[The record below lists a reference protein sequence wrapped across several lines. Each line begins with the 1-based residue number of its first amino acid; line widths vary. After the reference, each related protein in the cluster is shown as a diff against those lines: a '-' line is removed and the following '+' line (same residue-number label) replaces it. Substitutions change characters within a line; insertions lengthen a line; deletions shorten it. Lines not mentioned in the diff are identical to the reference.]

1 MRGFKGDLLNL
12 CFVGCASCTHTR
24 IYALWAVS
32 MRGFVLC
39 GLCWLHPE
47 RIYCALWVVPM
58 RGFIML
64 CGLCPWEDLLCFVG
78 CAHGRIHALW
88 VVPMRGF
95 TMLCGLCPWWY
106 IILCGLRFSEAMV
119 SWTLSGHKRQVSWH
133 NNTTKWTS
141 TQKSLKTLPPKMN
154 ALSWP
159 GNFSFLRKELT
170 NLITSNNL
178 GLHCWLIQRLDYNT
192 RSKNKEF
199 CFLPEIYLGSMKF
212 TRDVQGT
219 IGTMNLWKAM
229 KKLVHYLRNVE
240 NPSKLSTFICIGE
253 LPQELSL

>member
-1 MRGFKGDLLNL
+1 MKISHFFWRSWRMQLPVTLVWSFKYTWGDLKETYLIYALWVVPVAPIRGYMLCGLCPWEDL
-12 CFVGCASCTHTR
+12 CFVGYAGCT
-24 IYALWAVS
+24 
-32 MRGFVLC
+32 
-39 GLCWLHPE
+39 PE
-47 RIYCALWVVPM
+47 RIYCALWVVHM

-64 CGLCPWEDLLCFVG
+64 CGLCPWEDLLCVVG

-88 VVPMRGF
+88 VVPMRGC
-95 TMLCGLCPWWY
+95 TMLCGLRPWGY
-106 IILCGLRFSEAMV
+106 IILCGLRFSEALV

-178 GLHCWLIQRLDYNT
+178 GLHCWLIQRVDYNT

-199 CFLPEIYLGSMKF
+199 CFFFQKF
-212 TRDVQGT
+212 TLGVWNSLE
-219 IGTMNLWKAM
+219 MFK
-229 KKLVHYLRNVE
+229 
-240 NPSKLSTFICIGE
+240 E
-253 LPQELSL
+253 L